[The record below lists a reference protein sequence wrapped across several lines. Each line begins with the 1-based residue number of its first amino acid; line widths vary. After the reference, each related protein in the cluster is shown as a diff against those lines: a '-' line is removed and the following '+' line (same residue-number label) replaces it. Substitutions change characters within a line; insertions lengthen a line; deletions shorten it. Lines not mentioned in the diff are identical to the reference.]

1 MKLDNLDER
10 VEMLER
16 QLVVLREELRREIK
30 QAAHELRG
38 DSDFIKPYWKDGAE
52 HFTEHLFTLAS
63 RRILWVVLGA
73 IGTAVLLWVGSTGVL
88 TK

>member
-1 MKLDNLDER
+1 MKPDIDQR
-10 VEMLER
+10 VEDLER
-16 QLVVLREELRREIK
+16 QIHTLREELRREIK

-52 HFTEHLFTLAS
+52 HFTDHLFTLAS

-73 IGTAVLLWVGSTGVL
+73 IGTAILLWVGSTGVF

>member
-1 MKLDNLDER
+1 MKPDIDER
-10 VEMLER
+10 VEALER
-16 QLVVLREELRREIK
+16 QITTLREELRREIK

-38 DSDFIKPYWKDGAE
+38 DSDFIKPYWKDGAD
-52 HFTEHLFTLAS
+52 HFLDHIFTLAS

-73 IGTAVLLWVGSTGVL
+73 IGTAILLWVGSTGVL

>member
-1 MKLDNLDER
+1 MKPDIDQR
-10 VEMLER
+10 VETLER
-16 QLVVLREELRREIK
+16 QVATLREEMRREIK

-38 DSDFIKPYWKDGAE
+38 DSDFIKPYWKDGAD
-52 HFTEHLFTLAS
+52 HFLDHIFTLAS

-73 IGTAVLLWVGSTGVL
+73 IGTAILLWVGSTGVL